1 MVIDR
6 FLPHLQELL
15 SEKKGAVCFMVL
27 VRENKP
33 HELRQVLGRQYGL
46 NLETILER
54 RARNEHLQI
63 VKITR
68 QSSDD
73 ETKLNTSL

>member
-15 SEKKGAVCFMVL
+15 STQEGAVCFMVL

-33 HELRQVLGRQYGL
+33 HELSQVLERQYGL
-46 NLETILER
+46 KLEIVLQR
-54 RARNEHLQI
+54 RARNENLLI
-63 VKITR
+63 AKITR
-68 QSSDD
+68 LRSDD
-73 ETKLNTSL
+73 ETK